1 MVARSRSHSSP
12 GCVPRGVILT
22 FCAHAGA
29 LTADR
34 ARTSIFIPKFFIC
47 MTSSRKRLWFWNAS
61 AMSARIERRTIGLLF
76 HIVVHK
82 VIPFTDR
89 LICRAAVDRG
99 GIFLLSNEFLDEG
112 FVFTYGVVELV
123 GFLLGLDVGSL
134 TRLAT

>member
-34 ARTSIFIPKFFIC
+34 VRASILIRKFFIC
-47 MTSSRKRLWFWNAS
+47 MNPPRKRLGFWKAS

-76 HIVVHK
+76 HIVGDK
-82 VIPFTDR
+82 IIPLIDR
-89 LICRAAVDRG
+89 LICRPAVDQG
-99 GIFLLSNEFLDEG
+99 SIFLLSNEFLDAG
-112 FVFTYGVVELV
+112 FVFAYGVVELV

-134 TRLAT
+134 TWLAT